1 MTNRVDERSEFISRD
16 MDLWAYRRGVTLD
29 LSRPGKGTGTPSS
42 RPSTPG

>member
-1 MTNRVDERSEFISRD
+1 MTNWVDERSEFISRD

-29 LSRPGKGTGTPSS
+29 LSRPGKGTDTPSS